1 MQKVGT
7 GPVQNGWK
15 MSPKIVILFFTW
27 TEDKICCNEGGV
39 GGTEGGQQVVENAF
53 VASRIYKDDI

>member
-1 MQKVGT
+1 
-7 GPVQNGWK
+7 